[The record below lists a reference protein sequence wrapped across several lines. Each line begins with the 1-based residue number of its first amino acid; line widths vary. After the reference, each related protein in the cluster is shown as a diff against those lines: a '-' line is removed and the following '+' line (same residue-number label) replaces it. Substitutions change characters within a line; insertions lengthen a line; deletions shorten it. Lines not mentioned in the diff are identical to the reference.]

1 MAYQRYEDFGS
12 GLAFVE
18 ARFRLDDPVREPQAR
33 VIADEREEA
42 RIGRRIGKQKPA
54 VERQRAIGEAPFAG
68 DLVHIERPPADLP
81 ARATK
86 DRKSVVE
93 GQGGSVRV
101 DLGGCRFLKK
111 KKKK

>member
-68 DLVHIERPPADLP
+68 DLVHIERHRADLP
-81 ARATK
+81 ARAATV
-86 DRKSVVE
+86 DRPALRSEERRGGKE
-93 GQGGSVRV
+93 GVSTCTTR
-101 DLGGCRFLKK
+101 
-111 KKKK
+111 